1 MTDTASPE
9 RATRP
14 DAPIGVHA
22 GLSDRELISRA
33 TTNAS
38 VVLLGLFSLEQP
50 QAMLAGTAMQWG
62 CTAAIT
68 VPVLMLSEV
77 RLRLG
82 REASTAGVLTA
93 GLLLSALGAFAWAV
107 LIGFLALAWTDSEHT
122 WDMLLGSL
130 RSLDKTELAV
140 GFVVIASAAL
150 WQGMQLLRQPSQQA
164 IAIRG
169 RYLEERF
176 YVLLA
181 FVLAGPLV
189 FWLFSTLL
197 GWLWR
202 TGPTDAIALILTYA
216 VSEIYPYLDTWITR
230 RERSRKPA

>member
-9 RATRP
+9 RSARP
-14 DAPIGVHA
+14 DAPIEVFA
-22 GLSDRELISRA
+22 GLSDHELISRA

-38 VVLLGLFSLEQP
+38 VVLLGLLSLEQP

-82 REASTAGVLTA
+82 QEASTAGVLTA
-93 GLLLSALGAFAWAV
+93 GLVLSALGTFAWAV
-107 LIGFLALAWTDSEHT
+107 FIGFLAFAWTDSEHS
-122 WDMLLGSL
+122 WDMLLESL
-130 RSLDKTELAV
+130 RSLDRTELAV

-150 WQGMQLLRQPSQQA
+150 WQGMQLLRQPGHQA
-164 IAIRG
+164 IATREQ
-169 RYLEERF
+169 YLKERA
-176 YVLLA
+176 YVLFA
-181 FVLAGPLV
+181 FVFAGPLV
-189 FWLFSTLL
+189 FALFSALL

-216 VSEIYPYLDTWITR
+216 MSEVYPYLDTWISR
-230 RERSRKPA
+230 RERPRQPA